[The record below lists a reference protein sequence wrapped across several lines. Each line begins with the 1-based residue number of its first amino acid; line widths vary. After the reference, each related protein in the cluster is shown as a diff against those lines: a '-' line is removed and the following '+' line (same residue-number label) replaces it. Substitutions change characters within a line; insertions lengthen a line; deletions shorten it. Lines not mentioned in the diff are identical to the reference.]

1 MSKMTIRA
9 PLLLAPNA
17 SAFPAPPA
25 PTRTNNRPS
34 RGEPED
40 VPPSLQP
47 CYDNCSIG
55 IAKSVIITPIVI

>member
-25 PTRTNNRPS
+25 PTRTNNRSS

-40 VPPSLQP
+40 APSSLQP
-47 CYDNCSIG
+47 CSDNWFIG
-55 IAKSVIITPIVI
+55 ITKSVID